1 MSADLRGRLDAWR
14 EAGLID
20 EQTADRILEYERDPG
35 RPLSP
40 WQGDR
45 VLPESARWPVI
56 LTLSLGALL
65 VGAGVLLFVSSH
77 WDVLSPA
84 QRMAVV
90 VALVAGFHASGA
102 SLGSRSTALS
112 STMHAL
118 GTVALGA
125 GIALTGQIFN
135 MGEHWPSAVLLWG
148 IGAAAGYLLLRDW
161 PQFALLAILA
171 PAWVAS
177 EWFVRYWRGGPASPF
192 LLLLA
197 LVYLSAPRAGRF
209 ANERRTLCVL
219 GSIAVLPLGVIS
231 AVTLLVRWPLATPP
245 VETPVLQWVLAFLAP
260 LGVGWLLRG
269 KDAWVNAVA
278 AVWVGLLALAALD
291 HLSLAVHALG
301 ALGSAGLITWG
312 LWEARGE
319 RVNLGVAGFALT
331 VLFFYFSTLMDKL
344 GRSVS
349 LIALGVLVLAGGWA
363 LERGRR
369 GWIAQIRG
377 GRA

>member
-1 MSADLRGRLDAWR
+1 MSADLEGQLEGWR

-20 EQTADRILEYERDPG
+20 EQTAGRILAYERRTG
-35 RPLSP
+35 RPVRS
-40 WQGDR
+40 
-45 VLPESARWPVI
+45 RWPVI

-65 VGAGVLLFVSSH
+65 VGAGVLLFVSAH
-77 WDVLSPA
+77 WDALSPVE
-84 QRMAVV
+84 RMAVV
-90 VALVAGFHASGA
+90 LALVAGFHAAGA
-102 SLGSRSTALS
+102 SLGSRSPAMS
-112 STMHAL
+112 STLHAL

-135 MGEHWPSAVLLWG
+135 MAEHWPSAVLLWA

-161 PQFALLAILA
+161 PQFALLSLLA
-171 PAWVAS
+171 PAWIAS
-177 EWFVRYWRGGPASPF
+177 EWFVRYWDHGHGPAIAF

-197 LVYLSAPRAGRF
+197 LVYLSAPGAGRF
-209 ANERRTLCVL
+209 QSERSTLCVI
-219 GSIAVLPLGVIS
+219 GSIAVLPLGLIT
-231 AVTLLVRWPLATPP
+231 AVMLLAPWRGAAQP

-260 LGVGWLLRG
+260 LGVGWLLRE

-278 AVWVGLLALAALD
+278 AAWVGLLALAALN
-291 HLSLAVHALG
+291 HLSLAVHALC
-301 ALGSAGLITWG
+301 AVGSAGLIAWG
-312 LWEARGE
+312 LLEARGE

-344 GRSVS
+344 ERSVS
-349 LIALGVLVLAGGWA
+349 LIALGILVLAGGWA

>member
-1 MSADLRGRLDAWR
+1 MSADLRGQLDAWR

-20 EQTADRILEYERDPG
+20 EQTAGRILEYERRPG
-35 RPLSP
+35 RPLKS
-40 WQGDR
+40 
-45 VLPESARWPVI
+45 RWPVI

-65 VGAGVLLFVSSH
+65 VGAGVLLFVSAH
-77 WDVLSPA
+77 WDALSPVE
-84 QRMAVV
+84 RMAVV
-90 VALVAGFHASGA
+90 VALVAGFHVAGA
-102 SLGSRSTALS
+102 SLGSRSPAMST
-112 STMHAL
+112 TMHAL

-135 MGEHWPSAVLLWG
+135 MAEHWPSAVLLWA

-177 EWFVRYWRGGPASPF
+177 EWFVRYWRGGPANPF

-209 ANERRTLCVL
+209 QNERSTLCVM
-219 GSIAVLPLGVIS
+219 GSIAVLPLGVLT
-231 AVTLLVRWPLATPP
+231 AVTLLVRWPAAAPP
-245 VETPVLQWVLAFLAP
+245 AETTVLQWVLAFLAP
-260 LGVGWLLRG
+260 LGVGWVLRER
-269 KDAWVNAVA
+269 DAWASAVA
-278 AVWVGLLALAALD
+278 AVWVGLLVLAALN
-291 HLSLAVHALG
+291 HSSLAVHALC
-301 ALGSAGLITWG
+301 ALGSAGLIAWG
-312 LWEARGE
+312 LMEARGE

-344 GRSVS
+344 GRSAS
-349 LIALGVLVLAGGWA
+349 LIALGILVLAGGWA